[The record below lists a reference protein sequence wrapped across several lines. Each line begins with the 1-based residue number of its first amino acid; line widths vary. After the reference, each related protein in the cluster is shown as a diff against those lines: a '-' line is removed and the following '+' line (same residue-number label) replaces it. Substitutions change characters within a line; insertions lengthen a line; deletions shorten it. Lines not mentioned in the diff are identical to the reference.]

1 MLNLAR
7 WWHQKNTPTL
17 EWHMQ
22 ETGLRAELYSGLP
35 AFAET
40 HMERLYG
47 NIYASPKQW
56 RITGAL
62 SERTGC
68 YVEHE
73 DDHLS
78 AVIAFERDGAHVR
91 VLNEGHRIPQAL
103 LQRFADRLFHD
114 DTSISMIS
122 LHAVQ
127 LDTPTSHPALA
138 YECLEDIVLD
148 LPATEDAYFGRL
160 GGSTRSYIKR
170 YMNKLK
176 KTFPGMQHQ
185 IMTGKEILESD
196 IRSVVA
202 LNKARMEGKGKVAG
216 IDDDELQRIIA
227 LAKECGL
234 LNVIRVDGRI
244 IAGTIN
250 FQAGENYFLEVIAH
264 DPAYNDF
271 RVGTL
276 CCYLTICECIRR
288 GGREYHFLW
297 GPHEYKYRLLGVERR
312 LCHITIYRSRRAL
325 LGHPVVAL
333 KDLKNKWRRQAQ
345 QQLRSLRESNNPV
358 AGVLKSL
365 LHAVRRSPA

>member
-1 MLNLAR
+1 
-7 WWHQKNTPTL
+7 
-17 EWHMQ
+17 MQ
-22 ETGLRAELYSGLP
+22 DSGLRAELYSGLP

-56 RITGAL
+56 RITSVL
-62 SERTGC
+62 SDRTGC

-73 DDHLS
+73 DTSLS
-78 AVIAFERDGAHVR
+78 AVVAFERRGAEVR
-91 VLNEGHRIPQAL
+91 VLNEGHRFSQPL

-114 DTSISMIS
+114 DTSISLIT

-127 LDTPTSHPALA
+127 SDTPTTYPTIA
-138 YECLEDIVLD
+138 YECLEDIVLA
-148 LPATEDAYFGRL
+148 LPATEEAYFGRL
-160 GGSTRSYIKR
+160 GSSTRSYIKR
-170 YMNKLK
+170 YLNKLK
-176 KTFPGMQHQ
+176 KTFPDLQHQ
-185 IMTGKEILESD
+185 TMSGSDINEND

-202 LNKARMEGKGKVAG
+202 LNKVRMEGKGKVAG
-216 IDDDELQRIIA
+216 IDDAELQRIIL

-234 LNVIRVDGRI
+234 IHLIRVDGRI

-250 FQAGENYFLEVIAH
+250 FQAGDNYFLEVIAH
-264 DPAYNDF
+264 DPDYNDF

-297 GPHEYKYRLLGVERR
+297 GPHDYKYRLLGVERR
-312 LCHITIYRSRRAL
+312 LCHITMYRSRKAMIS
-325 LGHPVVAL
+325 HPVVVL
-333 KDLKNKWRRQAQ
+333 KDWKNKWRRQAQ
-345 QQLRSLRESNNPV
+345 QRVRRLRESKGPV
-358 AGVLKSL
+358 AGAVKAV